1 MKNDKDLPM
10 EKKKRKR
17 VVRRGTQVD
26 QKDNS
31 WDYWDTSE
39 NVFYPASKVGQAT
52 MAFVQCSTKM
62 IYETFGKAS
71 ECSNNMRQHYRCD
84 GKSKVGFDSLD
95 KAKSACTRLWDMNED
110 MSPYKCSLC
119 DKYHIG
125 HKNGNGHSTPY
136 KIYKIGEVAELLID
150 CVPAMKRLF
159 VKDDNVY
166 PPRPPYNVR
175 SAKG

>member
-17 VVRRGTQVD
+17 IVRRGNQVD

-39 NVFYPASKVGQAT
+39 NGFYPASEVGLAT
-52 MAFVQCSTKM
+52 KAFVQCSTKM

-71 ECSNNMRQHYRCD
+71 ECSNNMRQHYRRD
-84 GKSKVGFDSLD
+84 GKSKVEFDSLN
-95 KAKSACTRLWDMNED
+95 KTKSACARLWDKNED
-110 MSPYKCSLC
+110 MSPYKCSIC

-125 HKNGNGHSTPY
+125 HKNGNGHSTLY
-136 KIYKIGEVAELLID
+136 KIYKIGEVAEPLTD
-150 CVPAMKRLF
+150 CASALKRLF
-159 VKDDNVY
+159 AKGDNAY
-166 PPRPPYNVR
+166 PPRPLYHAR
-175 SAKG
+175 STKG

>member
-1 MKNDKDLPM
+1 M
-10 EKKKRKR
+10 
-17 VVRRGTQVD
+17 D

-39 NVFYPASKVGQAT
+39 NDFYPTSEAGQAT
-52 MAFVQCSTKM
+52 RTIVQCSTKM

-84 GKSKVGFDSLD
+84 GMSKVEFDSLD
-95 KAKSACTRLWDMNED
+95 KAKSACTRLWDKNED

-136 KIYKIGEVAELLID
+136 KIFKIGEVAELIID
-150 CVPAMKRLF
+150 CASAMKRLF
-159 VKDDNVY
+159 AKDDNAY